1 MLLSKTSCLAVI
13 LCLAALATSAL
24 SQDDQPKSSR
34 NSLLLRRGNG
44 GRPNPLAK
52 STTTTPQPEY
62 SDDEYVD
69 EDGER
74 PEGDEGDEPAPGRGP
89 ILTTTTTTTESP
101 KKIRPTIRPFRSNE
115 DLLTALKKRRQESK
129 NQKPAPP
136 KEKVYDDEDVP
147 APAPAKSA
155 KAPAI
160 GKIADNVVFAL
171 TKPVTKGRRFGA
183 AARKDVDPNAAP
195 SEQSEETNNGGDNNA
210 AKSLTSRLGRSR
222 FALKQ

>member
-160 GKIADNVVFAL
+160 A
-171 TKPVTKGRRFGA
+171 VTKGRRFGA

>member
-1 MLLSKTSCLAVI
+1 MPLSKTSCLAVI
-13 LCLAALATSAL
+13 LCLIALATLAH
-24 SQDDQPKSSR
+24 SQDEQSKNR
-34 NSLLLRRGNG
+34 NSLLLRRGSA

-52 STTTTPQPEY
+52 STTTTQQPEY
-62 SDDEYVD
+62 ADDEYVD

-74 PEGDEGDEPAPGRGP
+74 PEGDDGEEPAAGGRP
-89 ILTTTTTTTESP
+89 AATTTTTTTESP

-129 NQKPAPP
+129 NHKPAPP
-136 KEKVYDDEDVP
+136 KERVYDDEDVP

-160 GKIADNVVFAL
+160 A
-171 TKPVTKGRRFGA
+171 VTKGRRFGA
-183 AARKDVDPNAAP
+183 ARKEAEQHAAP
-195 SEQSEETNNGGDNNA
+195 SEQSEETNGGDNNA

>member
-24 SQDDQPKSSR
+24 SQDDQSKSRS
-34 NSLLLRRGNG
+34 NLLLRRGSG

-74 PEGDEGDEPAPGRGP
+74 PEGDEGEEPAPGRP
-89 ILTTTTTTTESP
+89 VVTTTTTTTESP
-101 KKIRPTIRPFRSNE
+101 KKIRPTVRPFRSNE
-115 DLLTALKKRRQESK
+115 DLLTTLKKRRLESK
-129 NQKPAPP
+129 NHKPAPP

-160 GKIADNVVFAL
+160 AVS
-171 TKPVTKGRRFGA
+171 KGRRFGA
-183 AARKDVDPNAAP
+183 ARKEAEQSAAP
-195 SEQSEETNNGGDNNA
+195 SEQSEETNNGDTG

-222 FALKQ
+222 FALKQQ

>member
-1 MLLSKTSCLAVI
+1 MPLSKTSCLAVI
-13 LCLAALATSAL
+13 LCLIALATLAH
-24 SQDDQPKSSR
+24 SQDEQSKNR
-34 NSLLLRRGNG
+34 NSLLLRRGSA

-52 STTTTPQPEY
+52 STTTTQQPEY
-62 SDDEYVD
+62 ADDEYVD

-74 PEGDEGDEPAPGRGP
+74 PEGDDGEEPAAGGRP
-89 ILTTTTTTTESP
+89 AATTTTTTTESP

-129 NQKPAPP
+129 NHKPAPP
-136 KEKVYDDEDVP
+136 KERVYDDEDVP

-183 AARKDVDPNAAP
+183 ARKEAEQHAAP
-195 SEQSEETNNGGDNNA
+195 SEQSEETNGGDNNA